1 MDRLLERFDGDS
13 KIFEKSLP
21 KESFSKNKKKLEIFS
36 NSKSENSQT
45 SQ

>member
-21 KESFSKNKKKLEIFS
+21 KESFSKSKKKLEIFS
-36 NSKSENSQT
+36 KSENSQIA
-45 SQ
+45 Q